1 MGTRTTVIAP
11 VGPETW
17 KLDPPKSA
25 AMKPAMM
32 AVLSPALAGAPV
44 VMANPSARGSATI
57 PTVIPAIT
65 SLRHEEKR
73 VFQSLK

>member
-1 MGTRTTVIAP
+1 
-11 VGPETW
+11 
-17 KLDPPKSA
+17 
-25 AMKPAMM
+25 M